1 MKSITVTLL
10 RRFPHAPLFICLL
23 FAAPAL
29 FAGEEF
35 NLNAL
40 EFNSPLEHTASL
52 KQFIHNNAL
61 MPGNYL
67 TAVYVNNDYYGQ
79 LSVRYLLSA
88 DKKALVPQFTR
99 AELHAFGVK
108 VEAVPALKT
117 LADTQLLGDLARYVP
132 GARYDFQ
139 PDTQRLDIRIPQV
152 ALDQHARDYIDP
164 AQWDDGLPAFL
175 LDYYYS
181 GARERRAQGD
191 DTENHYL
198 NLNAGLN
205 LGAWRLRH
213 ASGYSSDEEGAQS
226 RYTYLQR
233 DIKPWRSQLVLGET
247 YTAGDIFDSVS
258 LTGLRLETDTDM
270 LPFSEQGFA
279 PTLRG
284 IAQSDAKVTVKQ
296 NGYVIYQTYVAPG
309 PFEINDLNQVS
320 SGSNLD
326 VTVTEADGS
335 EHRFT
340 QASAS
345 VPIMQRQGAL
355 EYSLAGGRYR
365 SEENDAAPDFA
376 QATLIYGL
384 PHGVTLYGGGQ
395 GAAFYQAAALGL
407 GVDLH
412 TFGSL
417 SFDATAAASDL
428 DDGNGTHRGTSYR
441 AQYAKSLDATQ
452 TTLTLASY
460 RYSTDGFY
468 TFEEATERQA
478 GYAEEGIY
486 AYRDSNTRRRRL
498 QLTVNQPLG
507 KWGALYASGYQQDYW
522 EMGGH
527 ERNLSVGVNSSV
539 ERVRYSLN
547 YTQTQTPGEAVD
559 KQIAFTLSVP
569 LDKWLPNAWANYNLN
584 RTLGGSATHQLGMS
598 GTALADN
605 NLSYNLQQSFTPD
618 EGSTSSSASAT
629 YRGSQAVATL
639 GYNTSPENRQIN
651 YSLQGGLV
659 VHPYGVTL
667 AQSLPETVALVRAPG
682 AAGVSVENKMGL
694 YTDRRGYAVV
704 PDLASYRKNRIALNT
719 QGKQGLDIPEPVQTV
734 IPGKGAVVL
743 ADFETRIGSRM
754 LVALRYGH
762 KPVPFGAIAAV
773 SGNSGL
779 TGIVGEEGEVYL
791 SGINHR
797 TVLEVKWGDEPYEQ
811 CRATL
816 TPPKNAKGSVA
827 VVRQTALCR

>member
-1 MKSITVTLL
+1 MTSLTLRLL
-10 RRFPHAPLFICLL
+10 RRFPHAPLIICLL
-23 FAAPAL
+23 FAAPTL
-29 FAGEEF
+29 FASEEF

-40 EFNSPLEHTASL
+40 EFNSPLENTAEL
-52 KQFIHNNAL
+52 KHFIHNNAL
-61 MPGNYL
+61 MPGRYL
-67 TAVYVNNDYYGQ
+67 SAVYVNNDYFGQ
-79 LSVRYLLSA
+79 LNVQYAVSA
-88 DKKALVPQFTR
+88 DKKALIPQFSR
-99 AELHAFGVK
+99 AELHTFGVK
-108 VEAVPALKT
+108 VEAVPALKRV
-117 LADTQLLGDLARYVP
+117 ADARILGDLAGYIP
-132 GARYDFQ
+132 GARYEFQ

-164 AQWDDGLPAFL
+164 AQWDDGLPALL

-181 GARERRAQGD
+181 GAREHHAQGD

-198 NLNAGLN
+198 DLNAGLN
-205 LGAWRLRH
+205 VGAWRLRH
-213 ASGYSSDEEGAQS
+213 ASGHSSDEGPQS

-233 DIKPWRSQLVLGET
+233 DIKPWRSQFVLGET
-247 YTAGDIFDSVS
+247 YTAGEVFDSLP
-258 LTGLRLETDTDM
+258 LTGLQLETDTDM

-279 PTLRG
+279 PAIHG

-320 SGSNLD
+320 SGSDLD

-355 EYSLAGGRYR
+355 KYSLAGGRYR
-365 SEENDAAPDFA
+365 SEDNDAAPEMA

-384 PHGVTLYGGGQ
+384 PRGVTLYGGAQ
-395 GAAFYQAAALGL
+395 GANFYHAAALGL
-407 GVDLH
+407 GIDLH
-412 TFGSL
+412 SLGSL
-417 SFDATAAASDL
+417 SLDATAATSDL
-428 DDGNGTHRGTSYR
+428 DDGNGNYAGTSYR
-441 AQYAKSLDATQ
+441 AQYAKSLSTTQ
-452 TTLTLASY
+452 TSLTLASY
-460 RYSTDGFY
+460 RYSTAGFY
-468 TFEEATERQA
+468 TFEEATERRA

-486 AYRDSNTRRRRL
+486 AYRDSNTRRSRL
-498 QLTVNQPLG
+498 QLTINQPLG
-507 KWGALYASGYQQDYW
+507 KWGSLYASGYQQDYW

-527 ERNLSVGVNSSV
+527 ERNISVGVNSSI
-539 ERVRYSLN
+539 EQVRYSLN

-569 LDKWLPNAWANYNLN
+569 LEKWLHNAWANYSLN
-584 RTLGGSATHQLGMS
+584 RSLGGSATHQLGMS
-598 GTALADN
+598 GTALADDR
-605 NLSYNLQQSFTPD
+605 LSYNLQQSVTPED
-618 EGSTSSSASAT
+618 GSTSSSASAT
-629 YRGSQAVATL
+629 YRGSRGVATL
-639 GYNTSPENRQIN
+639 GYNTSPDNRQMN

-682 AAGVSVENKMGL
+682 AAGVKVENTQGL

-704 PDLASYRKNRIALNT
+704 PNLTGYRKNRVALNT
-719 QGKQGLDIPEPVQTV
+719 QGKRGIDIPEPVQTV
-734 IPGKGAVVL
+734 IPSRGAVVL
-743 ADFETRIGSRM
+743 ADFDTHLGSRM
-754 LVALRYGH
+754 LVTLRYGR

-773 SGNSGL
+773 DGATGQ

-797 TVLEVKWGDEPYEQ
+797 TALRVKWGDEAYEQ
-811 CRATL
+811 CRAL
-816 TPPKNAKGSVA
+816 ITPPAQADASAA
-827 VVRQTALCR
+827 VVRQTVTCH